1 MGRRGGTDLMAA
13 LAKLRQPPVSWEPS
27 DADKKPREENE
38 EEAEQVVE
46 TTSMLETITVSA
58 VAIIVGALA
67 FRFLSPNQAK
77 RIADRVRD
85 FFFSGRSS

>member
-1 MGRRGGTDLMAA
+1 MLELRIDRLERRMGSAA
-13 LAKLRQPPVSWEPS
+13 IEDEAEF
-27 DADKKPREENE
+27 EETVKEESE

-67 FRFLSPNQAK
+67 FRFLSLNQAK